1 MTLTVD
7 GKIHTTETDLP
18 SEQNACLQG
27 QQNMFIFP
35 HVILDGKNS
44 WDVSI
49 QSLMPRSCKLG
60 SMESSGYLP
69 FPGYDK

>member
-1 MTLTVD
+1 MLVCR
-7 GKIHTTETDLP
+7 GNKK
-18 SEQNACLQG
+18 
-27 QQNMFIFP
+27 MFIFP

-49 QSLMPRSCKLG
+49 QCLMPRSCKLG

-69 FPGYDK
+69 SLGYDK